1 MSADLSLVPPAR
13 LGALLTQERT
23 TRGLT
28 VDDLELLPAVGFSA
42 DELRRIEQGQLSLS
56 DDQVNRLLIAYGV
69 ASGALIP
76 ERSELVVDLH
86 HGALFAGSKT
96 RVLPKEADIDE
107 ILGRYLSLLY
117 LMRDIGPGR
126 EVALRGGD
134 LDVLS
139 QALARSVGELE
150 QRLAELMLSNQALP
164 WFDRLSHRLAVPAAG
179 LLVGLTSVGSLVLIQ
194 FPKGE
199 RPSTPEPTSEGS
211 VGATAAMAE
220 PLGNTIVG
228 PGADIGAPAAATR
241 LAGGEVTIYEPGEP
255 SSVGAAAESLIS
267 YPFRLL
273 LPGWT
278 FAYEPPRDGYFGSTN
293 TVTRTITIHVSSL
306 DTPSSVAGVLA
317 HEIGHALDV
326 MYLDDDAR
334 TRWLDER
341 DLDVAWWPN
350 SGAGDFVV
358 GAGDFAE
365 AVAALIAASP
375 SDSEH
380 GAFSAEELQ
389 VAAELIPPASP
400 RS

>member
-1 MSADLSLVPPAR
+1 MSGDLSLVPPAR
-13 LGALLTQERT
+13 LGALLTHERT

-28 VDDLELLPAVGFSA
+28 VDDLERLPAVGFAA
-42 DELRRIEQGQLSLS
+42 DELRQIEQGQLSLS
-56 DDQVNRLLIAYGV
+56 DDQINRLMIAYGV
-69 ASGALIP
+69 GSGALVP

-96 RVLPKEADIDE
+96 RVLPKEADLDD

-117 LMRDIGPGR
+117 LMRDMGPGR
-126 EVALRGGD
+126 ELALRGRD
-134 LDVLS
+134 LEVLS
-139 QALARSVGELE
+139 QALARSVDELE
-150 QRLAELMLSNQALP
+150 QRLAELMLPNQALP
-164 WFDRLSHRLAVPAAG
+164 WFDRLRHRLGVPAAG

-211 VGATAAMAE
+211 VGTTAAPADS
-220 PLGNTIVG
+220 LGAIIIE
-228 PGADIGAPAAATR
+228 PGADIGVPAAATR
-241 LAGGEVTIYEPGEP
+241 IAGGEASVYEPGEP
-255 SSVGAAAESLIS
+255 GSVGAAAERLIS
-267 YPFRLL
+267 YPFRSL

-278 FAYEPPRDGYFGSTN
+278 IAYESPRDGYLGNTN
-293 TVTRTITIHVSSL
+293 TVTRTITVHVSSL
-306 DTPSSVAGVLA
+306 DTPATVAGVLA

-334 TRWLDER
+334 ARWLDER
-341 DLDVAWWPN
+341 NLDVAWWPK
-350 SGAGDFVV
+350 SGAGDFGV

-380 GAFSAEELQ
+380 GAFSARQLQ
-389 VAAELIPPASP
+389 VVAELIPPGTP